1 MTDETSL
8 EKVFGESSVLK
19 ILDVLMT
26 HPSMD
31 YSKKELAEAADVA
44 ESTVHR
50 SWSKIEEINAVN
62 ESRKY
67 GKTQLYK
74 LNQESEIVKQLFK
87 LDQRLREEINS
98 EEAVEA

>member
-1 MTDETSL
+1 MGKTPL
-8 EKVFGESSVLK
+8 ENIFGGSAALK
-19 ILDVLMT
+19 ILDVLMK

-31 YSKKELAEAADVA
+31 YSKKELAEAAEVA

-50 SWSKIEEINAVN
+50 SWDKIEDMEAVK

-87 LDQRLREEINS
+87 LDQELREDDEVRDPA
-98 EEAVEA
+98 EA

>member
-1 MTDETSL
+1 MVEEIPL
-8 EKVFGESSVLK
+8 EQALGESAAIK

-31 YSKKELAEAADVA
+31 YSKKELAETAGIA

-50 SWSKIEEINAVN
+50 TWDKIEKMNAVK

-74 LNQESEIVKQLFK
+74 LNQESDIIKQLFK
-87 LDQRLREEINS
+87 LDQQLRKNQGSPES
-98 EEAVEA
+98 VKA

>member
-1 MTDETSL
+1 MVQNLPL
-8 EKVFGESSVLK
+8 EKVFGESAVLK
-19 ILDVLMT
+19 VLDVLME

-31 YSKKELAEAADVA
+31 YSKKELAETAGIA

-50 SWSKIEEINAVN
+50 SWDKIEELNAIQ

-74 LNQESEIVKQLFK
+74 LNQDSEIIKQIYK
-87 LDQRLREEINS
+87 LDQQLRKEIDS
-98 EEAVEA
+98 AEPVEA